1 MTLIISK
8 AGPISFITEDVTLLT
23 RLEIDGFK
31 NLKRFSVDFG
41 PFTCIAGPNGVGKSN
56 IFDAIQFLSL
66 LADNT
71 LIEAALKLR
80 GSNAETAD
88 LRDLFWTDGN
98 NQDKS
103 FKIAAE
109 MIIDPN
115 VKDDF
120 GRPVEAS
127 STFLRYE
134 VQIGYEASPQK
145 GNLGRI
151 YLQSE
156 VLSYITEG
164 ESVKRLR
171 FPHSARKFR
180 KSAVRNKRR
189 AKQGY
194 ISTHIS
200 RDGYTEIL
208 VHQDGGSSGK
218 PQKAPADN
226 APRTIIATSNTSATP
241 TILAARREMQSWRIL
256 SLEPTSMRGADR
268 FQDDPHISPNGDHLP
283 ATLYRLALSD
293 KKQKVYSRIAA
304 ELSDLVSIKRIYVET
319 DEVRQL
325 LILMIEEKTGIKI
338 PARSLSDG
346 TLRFL
351 TLCIINEDP
360 ESEGLICM
368 EEPENGIHPAKLKA
382 MVDLLHQLV
391 VDINEEVCNENPMRQ
406 MIIATHSPSLVQLQD
421 KNDLLFAL
429 ETVVK
434 SNKGKPIDTLRCR
447 PLSNT
452 WRCNKAEPGVGLG
465 TILSYLT
472 TPPGAQISL
481 HGLDSY

>member
-1 MTLIISK
+1 M
-8 AGPISFITEDVTLLT
+8 LT
-23 RLEIDGFK
+23 RLEVDGFK
-31 NLKRFSVDFG
+31 NLKGFSIDFG

-66 LADNT
+66 LSDNT

-80 GSNAETAD
+80 GSNTETAN
-88 LRDLFWTDGN
+88 LRDLFWTNGIVH
-98 NQDKS
+98 DKS

-109 MIIDPN
+109 MIIDPR

-134 VQIGYEASPQK
+134 VQIGYEESNQR

-151 YLQSE
+151 FLQSE
-156 VLSYITEG
+156 TLSYITEG
-164 ESVKRLR
+164 ESVKKIT
-171 FPHSARKFR
+171 FPHSAGKFR
-180 KSAVRNKRR
+180 KTAVTNKRR

-200 RDGYTEIL
+200 TDGYTEIL

-241 TILAARREMQSWRIL
+241 TILAARREMQRWRIL

-268 FQDDPHISPNGDHLP
+268 FQDDPHISASGDHLP
-283 ATLYRLALSD
+283 ATLYRLAHSND
-293 KKQKVYSRIAA
+293 KDIVYSRIAA
-304 ELSDLVSIKRIYVET
+304 ELSDLVSIRSIYVET
-319 DEVRQL
+319 DEIRQL
-325 LILMIEEKTGIKI
+325 LILMIEEKTGIRI

-360 ESEGLICM
+360 ESEGVICM
-368 EEPENGIHPAKLKA
+368 EEPENGIHPAKLSA
-382 MVDLLHQLV
+382 MVDLLHQLA
-391 VDINEEVCNENPMRQ
+391 VDVNDEVSIENPMRQ
-406 MIIATHSPSLVQLQD
+406 MIIATHSPNLVQLQD
-421 KNDLLFAL
+421 KNDLLFAV
-429 ETVVK
+429 EAVVK
-434 SNKGKPIDTLRCR
+434 GDNSKPIDTLRCR
-447 PLSNT
+447 PLSST
-452 WRCNKAEPGVGLG
+452 WRCDENERGVGLG

-472 TPPGAQISL
+472 TPPGAQITL
-481 HGLDSY
+481 YELENLNFE